1 MNIFKALCNGKG
13 SINEENTSSFLGYLL
28 NPYEDHGMK
37 DEFVK
42 RFLKEINISD
52 DIRYTD
58 LQDYDVSFE
67 VPVRDKTTRNIDIIF
82 RTTNHI
88 VAIENKIKKD
98 SCQETQLQ
106 EEYNGLQNY
115 INDENLKNKKILL
128 CFLTPNIDKKE
139 VKKYQKNIPNENFNH
154 IEWESIAKILES
166 ILNDENTAKINPIS
180 DYVKHTIKAF
190 INFIRSFLYDQ
201 IKGKSIEFELQERRY
216 VISEYKSSTITVEQI
231 VKKDNGSI
239 TYESVS
245 AREIIRR
252 KLDEYKNIDN
262 KYSYLQT
269 GKDKRNT
276 RTVGAWLI
284 SELKKEK

>member
-139 VKKYQKNIPNENFNH
+139 VKKYQKSIPNENFNH
-154 IEWESIAKILES
+154 IEWESIAEILES
-166 ILNDENTAKINPIS
+166 ILNDENTAIINPIS

-190 INFIRSFLYDQ
+190 INFIRSFLDDQ

-231 VKKDNGSI
+231 VKKDTGSI

-252 KLDEYKNIDN
+252 KLDEYKNRDN